1 MEHIWASCVPSLS
14 HCVEKSLS
22 TLCFFF
28 VFVFLN
34 VHHTRLRTKGDRA
47 VTTVAPRLWKCL
59 PLSRRSVDSVISFR
73 KQLETHPLKL
83 AFEKLLFWCSSI
95 FLWRILW
102 YLSQKVLYKNFASL
116 LFHLRLL
123 QQSENLYNMNVTI
136 MRRCWCSTVDTKSFS
151 TASLY
156 ECKTNYWS
164 FLIIISVLK
173 YICFKCFLFPLEIQ
187 ENL

>member
-22 TLCFFF
+22 TLWGFFCCFFCF
-28 VFVFLN
+28 FN

-47 VTTVAPRLWKCL
+47 VATVAPRLWKRL

-73 KQLETHPLKL
+73 KQLKIHPLKL
-83 AFEKLLFWCSSI
+83 AFEKLLFWRSSI
-95 FLWRILW
+95 F
-102 YLSQKVLYKNFASL
+102 YLSQKVLYKNFPSL
-116 LFHLRLL
+116 LIHLRLL
-123 QQSENLYNMNVTI
+123 QQSENHYNMNATI
-136 MRRCWCSTVDTKSFS
+136 MRRCWCSTVDRKSFS

-164 FLIIISVLK
+164 FLIVICVLK
-173 YICFKCFLFPLEIQ
+173 CICFKCFLFPLEI
-187 ENL
+187 